1 MLHPRLL
8 GRLALRD
15 APAPGRH
22 AHLSAASGLVA
33 LGAHLY
39 VVADDELQLARFAA
53 DGSDGELL
61 PLFAGTLPP
70 DHTERKAAKPD
81 FEALLHLPPAD
92 AADAGCL
99 LALGSGSTPRRSR
112 AARLALDR
120 AGAPIGPAQALDL
133 SPLHARLS
141 AEFAALNLEGALVRG
156 DELVLLQ
163 RASALDRR
171 NAMLRLPLQALRDAL
186 GTGTFALTSRIAIDA
201 IELGERDGVC
211 WGLTDGT
218 ALDDGRVL
226 FSAVLEDSVDTYA
239 DGACAGS
246 ALGLLAPDG
255 RVLAFEPLAPRC
267 KIEGVCVLRHDAELE
282 LRLVTDADDA
292 QQAAQLFA
300 LDRLPR

>member
-1 MLHPRLL
+1 MLHPRLR

-15 APAPGRH
+15 APVPGRA

-39 VVADDELQLARFAA
+39 VVADDELQLARFAP

-70 DHTERKAAKPD
+70 DYAARKAAKPD
-81 FEALLHLPPAD
+81 FEALLHLPPED

-99 LALGSGSTPRRSR
+99 IALGSGSTAHRSR
-112 AARLALDR
+112 AACLALDR
-120 AGAPIGPAQALDL
+120 AGAPIGPAREFDL
-133 SPLHARLS
+133 SQLHARLRV
-141 AEFAALNLEGALVRG
+141 EFAALNLEGALVRG

-171 NAMLRLPLQALRDAL
+171 NALLRVPLQALRDAL
-186 GTGTFALTSRIAIDA
+186 GTGAFALPSQLAIDA
-201 IELGERDGVC
+201 IELGERDGVS

-218 ALDDGRVL
+218 ALVDGRVL

-267 KIEGVCVLRHDAELE
+267 KIEGVCMLRQGAALE

-300 LDRLPR
+300 LDWRPG